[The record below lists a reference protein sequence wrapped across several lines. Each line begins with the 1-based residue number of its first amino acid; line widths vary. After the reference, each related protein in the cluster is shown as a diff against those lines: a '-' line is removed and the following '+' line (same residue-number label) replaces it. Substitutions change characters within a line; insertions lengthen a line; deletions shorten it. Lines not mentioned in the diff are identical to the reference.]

1 LGFSYF
7 ELHGQFVAGQMVTD
21 ISSRT
26 IRCTDKWSHEQ
37 IVAGSMLQSF
47 IVEKICAS
55 PTVFV
60 ESNSEKKQQETKIVS
75 E

>member
-1 LGFSYF
+1 
-7 ELHGQFVAGQMVTD
+7 M
-21 ISSRT
+21 
-26 IRCTDKWSHEQ
+26 DKRSQEQ
-37 IVAGSMLQSF
+37 IVASNILQSF